1 MSLQQTHTK
10 QEREYLHTLIAGAVL
25 PFIQATTFAAV
36 IFVAVWV
43 IAAVVFNAMDP
54 HKPAAFIAAIAW
66 AWFLNRLFRH
76 WLSLTT
82 PTQIIERVIQKDIN
96 GDGVIGPKPQAP
108 AKEEPRVV
116 RVQLTQVKETGHVQT
131 DTFDLPGNE
140 FQLSTLAKGLLYG
153 AAPFT
158 ERYWVRA
165 QKVFSRDEWDA
176 LRDAMRNRDEPL
188 AEYVDPENK
197 QQGMR
202 LTEAGKATLQKLS
215 NLPHSPTS
223 EGEA

>member
-1 MSLQQTHTK
+1 MTLQQTHTK

-54 HKPAAFIAAIAW
+54 HKPAAFIAAVAW

-116 RVQLTQVKETGHVQT
+116 NIRLDKITSDNHYQSDLINFPCDDEQLFKLAYGLTN
-131 DTFDLPGNE
+131 DPPLTF
-140 FQLSTLAKGLLYG
+140 A
-153 AAPFT
+153 
-158 ERYWVRA
+158 ERYWTGAGKPFSTNEFRA
-165 QKVFSRDEWDA
+165 VIAVMEKHG
-176 LRDAMRNRDEPL
+176 LC
-188 AEYVDPENK
+188 EYVNPQEPK
-197 QQGMR
+197 QGRR
-202 LTEAGKATLQKLS
+202 LTESGRKLFEEIA
-215 NLPHSPTS
+215 LPHSPTS
-223 EGEA
+223 AEEA